1 MLELR
6 LSRGTKIFASI
17 LLVILLIPAVSIAFS
32 PLFTDFFA
40 KGYLVLGPM
49 SYFLT
54 GFCIYALL
62 QMNETTII
70 DDFSVRR
77 QSRFDNR
84 ELLLHQIQGYRT
96 DKNYLYLIPFPGQGK
111 KIKLSSWLSNYNE
124 VLTWAE
130 SRYPDL
136 DEVEGMEIYEAPSL
150 NMDKAEIDRHIKRA
164 KLEIYLLNGIIVIM
178 GLLPWLLGST
188 PWWRTSL
195 LMPGPLIALCL
206 MYRHKGFVQL
216 GDLKKSPAPGVFLP
230 IALSAAALMIST
242 INIHVLKY
250 DRLWSPAIGIT
261 ALLTLLLFYFGR
273 HFEWGKQSKI
283 VIGIMFLVFFFIH
296 GYASVL
302 LLNLLTDKA
311 APQQYETRVENKRI
325 SKGKST
331 TYYLKLDPWGP
342 RTSAEDV
349 SVPSSVYKH
358 VDINGV
364 VIVHLYKGG
373 LDIPWYHVTL
383 PQHPAQADKMQ

>member
-6 LSRGTKIFASI
+6 LSPGTKIFASI
-17 LLVILLIPAVSIAFS
+17 LLAILLIPAVSIALS
-32 PLFTDFFA
+32 PLFTNFFV
-40 KGYLVLGPM
+40 KGYLVLGPI

-54 GFCIYALL
+54 GFCVYALL

-84 ELLLHQIQGYRT
+84 ELQLHQIQGYRT

-111 KIKLSSWLSNYNE
+111 KIKLSNWLSSYNE
-124 VLTWAE
+124 ALAWAA
-130 SRYPDL
+130 SRYQDL
-136 DEVEGMEIYEAPSL
+136 DEAEGMKIYEDPSL

-164 KLEIYLLNGIIVIM
+164 KLEIYLLNGIIVVL
-178 GLLPWLLGST
+178 GLLPWLLGAT

-195 LMPGPLIALCL
+195 LILGPLVALCL

-216 GDLKKSPAPGVFLP
+216 GDLKKSPAPGVFFP
-230 IALSAAALMIST
+230 IALSAAALIIST
-242 INIHVLKY
+242 NNIHVLKY

-261 ALLTLLLFYFGR
+261 ALLTLLLFYFGG
-273 HFEWGKQSKI
+273 HFEWRKQSKI
-283 VIGIMFLVFFFIH
+283 VTGIMFLIFFFIH
-296 GYASVL
+296 GYASAL

-311 APQQYETRVENKRI
+311 APQQYETLVENKRI

-331 TYYLKLDPWGP
+331 TYYLQLHPWGP
-342 RTSAEDV
+342 RTSAEEV
-349 SVPSSVYKH
+349 SVPSEVYKH
-358 VDINGV
+358 VDIDGV

-373 LDIPWYHVTL
+373 LGVPWYHVTL
-383 PQHPAQADKMQ
+383 P